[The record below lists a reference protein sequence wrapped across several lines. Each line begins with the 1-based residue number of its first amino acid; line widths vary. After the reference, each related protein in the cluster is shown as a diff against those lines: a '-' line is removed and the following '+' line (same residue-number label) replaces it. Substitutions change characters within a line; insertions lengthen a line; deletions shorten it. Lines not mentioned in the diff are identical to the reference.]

1 MSNQSWNNTTDR
13 CLRRSSP
20 PLCERGQL
28 DWDAT
33 HVTNLPHAGCAELGD
48 YPQCSNPSH
57 KLGTSIADHIP
68 EHIKKVSRSIGY
80 ALWLNGENQWLGLE
94 LVIPAHLD
102 QQQREALAYMALKSL
117 SYDDAK
123 SIAESVLDIGAGQPI
138 APLLNYMDEAL
149 FWADMAFP
157 EELDA
162 YCLASF
168 ERMDPARQAAFLEHV
183 QGGK

>member
-1 MSNQSWNNTTDR
+1 MSNQSCKSTTDKCMR
-13 CLRRSSP
+13 CTTL
-20 PLCERGQL
+20 PLCERGQFES
-28 DWDAT
+28 DAT
-33 HVTNLPHAGCAELGD
+33 NVTNVPLAGCAELGV
-48 YPQCSNPSH
+48 YRQCSNPSH
-57 KLGTSIADHIP
+57 KVGVSIADHIP

-80 ALWLNGENQWLGLE
+80 TLWLNGENQWLGLE
-94 LVIPAHLD
+94 LILQAQLD

-117 SYDDAK
+117 SYDAAK
-123 SIAESVLDIGAGQPI
+123 SIAEGVLDNGAGQPN

-149 FWADMAFP
+149 FWADMALP

-168 ERMDPARQAAFLEHV
+168 GQMDPARQAAFLEHV